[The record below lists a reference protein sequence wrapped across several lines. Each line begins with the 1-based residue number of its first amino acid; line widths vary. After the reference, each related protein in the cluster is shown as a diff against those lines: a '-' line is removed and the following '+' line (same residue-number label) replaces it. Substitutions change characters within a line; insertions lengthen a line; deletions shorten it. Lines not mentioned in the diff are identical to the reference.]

1 MNTPRLRGQAGF
13 TLLEIIVVMA
23 LLSLVMLGL
32 GASLRSFA
40 STEARVDARLERA
53 HELRSVVRFVQSV
66 TERVSSDKRTQDVAV
81 GSSPFWFVGEAQSM
95 AWVGIMPAR
104 FGAGGRYFF
113 RLAAEPADVGQ
124 ALVLR
129 FAPWVPDA
137 AFPDWAQAESR
148 VLVPDLRALRLRYLD
163 ARSPELSWLEAWTP
177 IEHLPAKLALT
188 LEDERSEWPELVLP
202 LRDLA
207 LSRGGTGGFVS
218 GGGRR

>member
-1 MNTPRLRGQAGF
+1 MSATRVRTQAGF

-53 HELRSVVRFVQSV
+53 HEFRSVVRFVQSV
-66 TERVSSDKRTQDVAV
+66 TERVASDKRTKDVAA
-81 GSSPFWFVGEAQSM
+81 GASPFWFVGEAQSM
-95 AWVGIMPAR
+95 TWLGVMPAR

-113 RLAAEPADVGQ
+113 KLAAEPVDAGQ

-129 FAPWVPDA
+129 FAPWVPEA
-137 AFPDWAQAESR
+137 PFPDWAQAESR
-148 VLVPDLRALRLRYLD
+148 VLVPDLQAVQFRYLD
-163 ARSPELSWLEAWTP
+163 ARSPELVWLEAWTP
-177 IEHLPAKLALT
+177 IEYLPSKLALT
-188 LEDERSEWPELVLP
+188 IEGGRSEWPDVVVS

-207 LSRGGTGGFVS
+207 LSRGTTGGFA
-218 GGGRR
+218 GIGGR

>member
-1 MNTPRLRGQAGF
+1 MRAGRGQQRGF

-40 STEARVDARLERA
+40 STEARVDARLEQA
-53 HELRSVVRFVQSV
+53 HEFRAVVRFVQSV
-66 TERVSSDKRTQDVAV
+66 AGRVSSDKRTRDVAA
-81 GSSPFWFVGEAQSM
+81 GASPYWFVGEPQSM
-95 AWVGIMPAR
+95 AWIGIMPAR

-113 RLAAEPADVGQ
+113 RLAAEPVEQGQ

-129 FAPWVPDA
+129 FAPWTPEA

-148 VLVPDLRALRLRYLD
+148 LLVPELVSAQFRYLD
-163 ARSPELSWLEAWTP
+163 ARSPELAWLDAWAP
-177 IEHLPAKLALT
+177 IDHLPAKLSLA
-188 LEDERSEWPELVLP
+188 LEDGRSEWPEVVVS

-218 GGGRR
+218 GGGRQ

>member
-1 MNTPRLRGQAGF
+1 MSAARRRAQAGF

-53 HELRSVVRFVQSV
+53 HEFRAVVRFVQSV
-66 TERVSSDKRTQDVAV
+66 ADRVASDKRTKDVAA
-81 GSSPFWFVGEAQSM
+81 GASPFWFVGEAQSM
-95 AWVGIMPAR
+95 VWIGIMPAR

-113 RLAAEPADVGQ
+113 KLAAEPVDGGQ

-129 FAPWVPDA
+129 FSPWVPESD
-137 AFPDWAQAESR
+137 FPDWAQAESR
-148 VLVPDLRALRLRYLD
+148 VLVADLQAVQFRYLD
-163 ARSPELSWLEAWTP
+163 ARSPELVWLEAWTP
-177 IEHLPAKLALT
+177 IDHLPAKLSLT
-188 LEDERSEWPELVLP
+188 IADGRLEWPDVVVS

-207 LSRGGTGGFVS
+207 LSRGITSGFA
-218 GGGRR
+218 GIGGR

>member
-1 MNTPRLRGQAGF
+1 MSATRARTQTGF

-53 HELRSVVRFVQSV
+53 HEFRSVVRFVQSV
-66 TERVSSDKRTQDVAV
+66 TERVASDKRTKDVAA
-81 GSSPFWFVGEAQSM
+81 GTSPYWFAGEAQSM
-95 AWVGIMPAR
+95 TWLGIMPAR

-113 RLAAEPADVGQ
+113 RLAAEPVDAGQ

-129 FAPWVPDA
+129 FAPWAPEA
-137 AFPDWAQAESR
+137 GFPDWAQAESR
-148 VLVPDLRALRLRYLD
+148 VLVSDLQAVQFRYLD
-163 ARSPELSWLEAWTP
+163 ARSPELVWLDAWTP
-177 IEHLPAKLALT
+177 IDHLPSKLALT
-188 LEDERSEWPELVLP
+188 VADGRAEWPDVVVS

-207 LSRGGTGGFVS
+207 LSRGTTGGFT
-218 GGGRR
+218 GIGGR

>member
-1 MNTPRLRGQAGF
+1 MTRPGLRAQLGF

-53 HELRSVVRFVQSV
+53 HGLRSVVRFVQSV
-66 TERVSSDKRTQDVAV
+66 TERVASDKRTRDVPA
-81 GSSPFWFVGEAQSM
+81 GTSPFWFVGEPQAM
-95 AWVGIMPAR
+95 TWIGIMPAR

-113 RLAAEPADVGQ
+113 RLAAEQLDDGQ

-129 FAPWVPDA
+129 FAPWVPEA
-137 AFPDWAQAESR
+137 GFPDWGQAESR
-148 VLVPDLRALRLRYLD
+148 VLVPELRAVRFSYLD
-163 ARSPELSWLEAWTP
+163 PRSPDLVWLEGWTP
-177 IEHLPAKLALT
+177 IEYLPAKLSLSI
-188 LEDERSEWPELVLP
+188 EDARSEWPDVVVS

-207 LSRGGTGGFVS
+207 LSRGNTGGFA
-218 GGGRR
+218 GIGGR

>member
-1 MNTPRLRGQAGF
+1 MNSQRLRGQAGF

-53 HELRSVVRFVQSV
+53 HELRSVVRFVSSV
-66 TERVSSDKRTQDVAV
+66 TERVSSDKRTQEVAL
-81 GSSPFWFVGEAQSM
+81 GSSPFWFVGEPQSM
-95 AWVGIMPAR
+95 TWVGIMPAR

-113 RLAAEPADVGQ
+113 RLAAEPAGVGQ

-129 FAPWVPDA
+129 FAPWAPDA
-137 AFPDWAQAESR
+137 DFPDWAQVESR
-148 VLVPDLRALRLRYLD
+148 VLVADLRVLRLRYLD
-163 ARSPELSWLEAWTP
+163 ARSPELSWLDVWTP
-177 IEHLPAKLALT
+177 IEHLPAKLAVT
-188 LEDERSEWPELVLP
+188 LEDGRAEWPELVLP

-207 LSRGGTGGFVS
+207 LSRGGTGGFVG

>member
-1 MNTPRLRGQAGF
+1 MTRPGLRAQLGF

-53 HELRSVVRFVQSV
+53 HGLRSVVRFVQSV
-66 TERVSSDKRTQDVAV
+66 TERVASDKRTKDVPA
-81 GSSPFWFVGEAQSM
+81 GASPFWFVGEPQAM
-95 AWVGIMPAR
+95 TWIGIMPAR

-113 RLAAEPADVGQ
+113 RLAAEPLDDGQ

-129 FAPWVPDA
+129 FAPWVPEA
-137 AFPDWAQAESR
+137 SFPDWGQAESR
-148 VLVPDLRALRLRYLD
+148 VLVPELKAVRFRYLD
-163 ARSPELSWLEAWTP
+163 PRSPELVWLDAWTP
-177 IEHLPAKLALT
+177 IEHLPGKLSLSIDDA
-188 LEDERSEWPELVLP
+188 RSEWPDVVVS

-207 LSRGGTGGFVS
+207 LSRGNTGGFA
-218 GGGRR
+218 GIGGR